1 MDNLA
6 VFLGLAPNRLMAQE
20 LVNFGGLRVNGIV
33 VTKKNYS
40 MNLNDMLQIDSK
52 ISSEIQALY
61 KTAH

>member
-20 LVNFGGLRVNGIV
+20 LVHFGGLRVNGMV

-52 ISSEIQALY
+52 VNLEIQSLY
-61 KTAH
+61 KSAH